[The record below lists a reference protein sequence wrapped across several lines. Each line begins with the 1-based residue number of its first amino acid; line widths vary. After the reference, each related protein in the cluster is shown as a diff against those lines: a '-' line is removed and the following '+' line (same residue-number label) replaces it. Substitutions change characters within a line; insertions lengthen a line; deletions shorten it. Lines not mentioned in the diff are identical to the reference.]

1 MSISCFIASSHLK
14 REGKGLGW
22 SEGKGLGWRE
32 GKGPGWSEG
41 KGCDGGE
48 GRANPLKGLQL
59 KVKACLLQQLHL
71 TLQV

>member
-41 KGCDGGE
+41 KGCDGGLAWCK
-48 GRANPLKGLQL
+48 RYWGL
-59 KVKACLLQQLHL
+59 VVA
-71 TLQV
+71 T